1 MWKIGCLI
9 AAPVA
14 LGLIFLFP
22 LQIVAVL
29 IVLLLVAG
37 FKETFE

>member
-1 MWKIGCLI
+1 MWKIGSLI

-14 LGLIFLFP
+14 LGLFFLFP
-22 LQIVAVL
+22 LEIVAVL